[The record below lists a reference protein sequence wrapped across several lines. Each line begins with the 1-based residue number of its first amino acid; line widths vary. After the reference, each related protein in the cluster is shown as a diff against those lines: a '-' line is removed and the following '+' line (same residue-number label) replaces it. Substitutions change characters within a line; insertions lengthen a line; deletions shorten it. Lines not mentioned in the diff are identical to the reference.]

1 MGTKAMMMPI
11 PLSKFALPPSHEKSL
26 QYRRWGVKS
35 NYFNLIKEKP

>member
-11 PLSKFALPPSHEKSL
+11 PPSHVKSL
-26 QYRRWGVKS
+26 QDRRWGVKS